1 MITVGVDS
9 LRHAVRSL
17 SRRPTFSLLSV
28 VLLTLAAAAVTAI
41 FAIVNATLLRPLPF
55 LDPERL
61 TAVLT
66 TEPAKGDSVQEIV
79 AGPTL
84 LARWRDQTRAFTQI
98 EGSAPVTLSS
108 SGDGEPEA
116 LRGATI
122 SAGLLEMLGTP
133 PAVGRSFR
141 REEETPS
148 SAVVIISRAVAERR
162 FGSSAAA
169 IGKLMTL
176 DAVPRTVVGV
186 MPAQFSLLYQGGD
199 VWVPLDLTAEQ
210 RAKARLRT
218 VAAYGRLRPGI
229 TVEQARADLASLQRQ
244 LRDEFPEAF
253 SFTQIR
259 IKPLRE
265 ALFGQ
270 QRASMYVLLGALALV
285 LLIAGA
291 NVGNLGVADVIGRRT
306 STMTRLAMGASRQSI
321 VWLRMMETVALV
333 LLSVVLGLLVAYA
346 ALSLF
351 IAIDPTPFLALGTH
365 WMDARVLL
373 VTLAAIVVVG
383 FGATFPVAIAEAHVD
398 IGAIAGAAT
407 KAAGGKSD
415 RRLRYALATIQVAVT
430 VVLLSGGALLA
441 RNFIRLMSTQPGFHA
456 GGVAVVQLAISARDH
471 ATVES
476 RAQYVDQLVQSVRR
490 VPGVEAASTIQ
501 TRFVLNETMSTAV
514 EIEGRPP
521 TPGGGDLFAQIR
533 HVMPDVFRVL
543 RIRVVQG
550 RGIDST
556 DRADGR
562 PVAVVSSAFARAYW
576 PGESAIGKR
585 LRRNSKTAPWLE
597 VVGVVDDIMDAGVGV
612 AIGPTMYVPY
622 QQQNT
627 PTARVTIIART
638 KGDPAVLGRPI
649 RRAIWAV
656 SSAQAIDDVSALST
670 LMSRSAAQPRF
681 QMLVVGTFGTSALLL
696 VLAGIY
702 ALTLFG
708 VLGRMRELGVRAAL
722 GATPNQIVGLAMRG
736 SMVPVVSGAALGVL
750 LAIPVTKL
758 MQRVVQ
764 TRLEFGDTAL
774 LAAVV
779 LLLIVSATLAA
790 LIPARRAGRV
800 SPSVALK

>member
-1 MITVGVDS
+1 MSTVGVGS
-9 LRHAVRSL
+9 VKHAVRSL
-17 SRRPTFSLLSV
+17 TRRPTFSLLSL

-55 LDPERL
+55 RDPERL
-61 TAVLT
+61 TAVIT
-66 TEPAKGDSVQEIV
+66 TEPLKKDSVQEIV
-79 AGPTL
+79 AGPAL

-98 EGSAPVTLSS
+98 EGYSPISLSL
-108 SGDGEPEA
+108 SGDGDPEA

-148 SAVVIISRAVAERR
+148 SGVVIISRAVAERR

-169 IGKLMTL
+169 IGKQMTL

-199 VWVPLDLTAEQ
+199 IWVPLDLTAEQ
-210 RAKARLRT
+210 RTKVRLRT
-218 VAAYGRLRPGI
+218 VAAFGRLRPGV
-229 TVEQARADLASLQRQ
+229 TFEQGQADIASIQRQ
-244 LRDEFPEAF
+244 LRDEFPDAF
-253 SFTQIR
+253 SFTGIR

-265 ALFGQ
+265 QLFGK

-306 STMTRLAMGASRQSI
+306 ATMTRLAMGASRQSI
-321 VWLRMMETVALV
+321 VWLRMTETFALV
-333 LLSVVLGLLVAYA
+333 VVSIVLGLFAAYA

-365 WMDARVLL
+365 WMDARVVL
-373 VTLAAIVVVG
+373 VTIAAIVLVG
-383 FGATFPVAIAEAHVD
+383 FGATFPVAIAEARVD
-398 IGAIAGAAT
+398 IGAIAGAAS
-407 KAAGGKSD
+407 KSAGGRSD
-415 RRLRYALATIQVAVT
+415 RRLRHTLATIQVAVT
-430 VVLLSGGALLA
+430 VVLLSGAALLA
-441 RNFIRLMSTQPGFHA
+441 RNFIRLMSTQPGFQS
-456 GGVAVVQLAISARDH
+456 GGVAVVQLNVSARDH

-476 RAQYVDQLVQSVRR
+476 RAQYVDQLVQAVRR

-514 EIEGRPP
+514 EIEGKPP
-521 TPGGGDLFAQIR
+521 APGGVDQFAQIR

-562 PVAVVSSAFARAYW
+562 PVAVVSSAFARTYW
-576 PGESAIGKR
+576 PGENAIGKR
-585 LRRNSKTAPWLE
+585 LRRTNKAAPWLE
-597 VVGVVDDIMDAGVGV
+597 IVGVVDDIMDAGVGV
-612 AIGPTMYVPY
+612 PIGPTLYVPY
-622 QQQNT
+622 LQQNT

-638 KGDPAVLGRPI
+638 KGDPSAIGRPI
-649 RRAIWAV
+649 RRAIWEV
-656 SSAQAIDDVSALST
+656 SAAQAIDDVSALST

-681 QMLVVGTFGTSALLL
+681 QMLVVGTFGTAALLL

-722 GATPNQIVGLAMRG
+722 GATPSQIVGLAMRG
-736 SMVPVVSGAALGVL
+736 SMIPVVTGAALGVL
-750 LAIPVTKL
+750 IAIPMTKL
-758 MQRVVQ
+758 MQRVVE
-764 TRLEFGDTAL
+764 TRLELADTAL
-774 LAAVV
+774 LAGVVV
-779 LLLIVSATLAA
+779 LLIASASVAA